1 MNEMVEI
8 EWLTEVSMEIISYAG
23 MAKSQYILA
32 YEALKKEDEEG
43 FAQLQ
48 KEAEENYNHAHRV
61 HAKVL
66 AKEMEDRAPQ
76 ISLLMAHAEDQMM
89 SVETTRFL
97 TNELAEIIRRK

>member
-1 MNEMVEI
+1 MVEI

-23 MAKSQYILA
+23 MAKSQYIMA
-32 YEALKKEDEEG
+32 YEALKRGDQEAYE
-43 FAQLQ
+43 QQ
-48 KEAEENYNHAHRV
+48 IKEAEAHFNHAHRV

-66 AKEMEDRAPQ
+66 AKEMQEKTPQ

-97 TNELAEIIRRK
+97 TGELAEIIRKK